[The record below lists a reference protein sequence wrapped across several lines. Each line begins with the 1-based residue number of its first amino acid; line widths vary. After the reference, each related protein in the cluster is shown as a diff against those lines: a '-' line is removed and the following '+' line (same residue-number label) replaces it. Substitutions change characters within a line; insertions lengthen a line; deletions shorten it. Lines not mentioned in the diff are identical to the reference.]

1 MIKLYTTCLLFILS
15 VCAVTA
21 QKTKQA
27 PRRPLPT
34 TNNVNAIIGC
44 SVFSNPQNYTC
55 KPSFAVAAPIDDN
68 SGYTE
73 PAGANWDCYGS
84 RPNQVWF
91 LFTVTSP
98 GTLTFTFNGIDNS
111 SNYYDIDGIIWGPI
125 PNGNFSN
132 ACSVTANQPITCDWD
147 SGSADL
153 VVPNAQ
159 VGQVYTM
166 LITNY
171 SNEANTIYINQ
182 PTGGA
187 VSYCMANLPAGCLTA
202 NATISGTQTVQP
214 SQTANLTLS
223 FTGTSPWNY
232 TLSNG
237 TSGIA
242 YSSPLNI
249 SVSPTQTTT
258 YTITSLSN
266 SCGSGSAS
274 GSATVTVSS
283 SNVNLDSGL
292 ITCFPFNGNASD
304 ARGGNHATVYGPTLT
319 TDRFNRP
326 NQAYNFD
333 GVDDYMIFPTNNLQ
347 NQQFTYSVWVK
358 PDSPPNEHEF
368 IIENTQNIVYSDYT
382 PNKGYGIWN
391 YRTTQTGPAT
401 YSQVIPTDLNRWYH
415 VVVTATAN
423 TVKLYINGS
432 FVTSTFV
439 GGNPSYS
446 LTTALIGKRFNNTF
460 YFGGKIDDIRVYS
473 RALNDAEVTA
483 LYNLPVEASCE
494 SYVHTQAGL
503 VSCFSFTGDAQDEI
517 SINNGTPTNVSLAS
531 DRFGYPNSAYQFS
544 GSSSSYVSIA
554 NPSNFA
560 TNNYTY
566 SGWIKATTLP
576 SGTAWIF
583 GIGQNGVGD
592 QSLYLSNTNGSVS
605 FVAHAYANP
614 TYCLTA
620 LISGNSGVTVT
631 QNQWYHITITM
642 GPTAYR
648 MYVNG
653 KLVATSPSTCVSM
666 IYGTPSAYIGS
677 RLGYLSPFT
686 GVIDDFRI
694 YNRELSA
701 EEVNNVMFT
710 KGCRSACPE
719 NLSLVSAYINLFPL
733 REEAAQIIA
742 TNTVTTT
749 SKLRYDGTK
758 SVLLQPGFKVEQ
770 GAVFEA
776 LNNGCGGDK

>member
-1 MIKLYTTCLLFILS
+1 MLS
-15 VCAVTA
+15 FCAVNA

-44 SVFSNPQNYTC
+44 SVFSNPQNYIC
-55 KPSFAVAAPIDDN
+55 KPSFAVTAPIDDN

-98 GTLTFTFNGIDNS
+98 GTLTFTFNGTDNS
-111 SNYYDIDGIIWGPI
+111 NNYYDIDGIIWGPI

-132 ACSVTANQPITCDWD
+132 ACSVTTNQPITCDWD

-187 VSYCMANLPAGCLTA
+187 VSYCMAYLPAGCLTA

-232 TLSNG
+232 TLSNA

-258 YTITSLSN
+258 YIITSLSN

-274 GSATVTVSS
+274 GSATITVS
-283 SNVNLDSGL
+283 G
-292 ITCFPFNGNASD
+292 
-304 ARGGNHATVYGPTLT
+304 
-319 TDRFNRP
+319 
-326 NQAYNFD
+326 Q
-333 GVDDYMIFPTNNLQ
+333 
-347 NQQFTYSVWVK
+347 
-358 PDSPPNEHEF
+358 
-368 IIENTQNIVYSDYT
+368 
-382 PNKGYGIWN
+382 
-391 YRTTQTGPAT
+391 
-401 YSQVIPTDLNRWYH
+401 
-415 VVVTATAN
+415 
-423 TVKLYINGS
+423 
-432 FVTSTFV
+432 
-439 GGNPSYS
+439 
-446 LTTALIGKRFNNTF
+446 
-460 YFGGKIDDIRVYS
+460 
-473 RALNDAEVTA
+473 
-483 LYNLPVEASCE
+483 
-494 SYVHTQAGL
+494 SYVHTSEGL
-503 VSCFSFTGDAQDEI
+503 LSCYSFTGNAQDEI
-517 SINNGTPTNVSLAS
+517 NSNNGNPQNVTLTA
-531 DRFGYPNSAYQFS
+531 DRFTSANSAYQFS

-653 KLVATSPSTCVSM
+653 RLVATSPSTCVSM

-710 KGCRSACPE
+710 KGCRSECPE
-719 NLSLVSAYINLFPL
+719 NLSLVSAYTNLFPL